1 MAITNE
7 NRTLII
13 RDASLIF
20 KNFAGKES
28 EFNRDGKRSFSV
40 VIEDAETAQE
50 MIRDGWNLKPLKK
63 RNEEDE
69 QRWHLSVEVRYDN
82 FPPRIVMR
90 RNGRANV
97 DLDEESVACLDY
109 AHIRNAYVNINPSR
123 WTVQGRGGIKA
134 YLKSMIVDI
143 EEDEL
148 MAMLEEDQ
156 FGGPEY

>member
-1 MAITNE
+1 MAIENE
-7 NRTLII
+7 SRTLII

-20 KNFAGKES
+20 KNFAGKET
-28 EFNRDGKRSFSV
+28 EFNRDGKRTFSV
-40 VIEDAETAQE
+40 VIEDAEVAHDL
-50 MIRDGWNLKPLKK
+50 MRDGWNLKPLKK

-90 RNGRANV
+90 RRNRPNV
-97 DLDEESVACLDY
+97 DLDSESVACLDY
-109 AHIRNAYVNINPSR
+109 AHISNAYVNINPSR
-123 WTVQGRGGIKA
+123 WTMQGRGGVKA

-148 MAMLEEDQ
+148 MAMLEEDEL
-156 FGGPEY
+156 GGPQY